1 MGGTWSSLASLI
13 LQGSAESQGRARV
26 ASRHRGVGTQETL
39 RGGVSTQAEF
49 WQEKSGRLRLAGRQ
63 LNLSCAS
70 VHLSPL
76 GLVSPPFPSPSPLS
90 AATPLGEKN
99 QPERKLRSCPLSC
112 VILYFPL
119 ALGSS
124 RVAGL
129 PGCVCVCVC
138 ACVCVCVCVC
148 ACACV
153 CVRAC
158 AGTWVACVG
167 VWACSLSSRHCHQPH
182 LPGTLPKL
190 LTWPLSHG
198 WAGGC
203 CLDTVWLPAHLLG
216 QLPLYGP
223 GQTLCHL
230 REGRS
235 CPPHHLP
242 LQAQLV
248 SRAANLPA
256 SSQPQAICGINYEF

>member
-1 MGGTWSSLASLI
+1 MADNGLRCELLMGGTWSSLASLI

-138 ACVCVCVCVC
+138 ACVCVCVYVCVRVRVCVC
-148 ACACV
+148 ARVQAPGWPV
-153 CVRAC
+153 WVSGPVVSPPATATSPISQVRSQSCSPGLSAT
-158 AGTWVACVG
+158 AG
-167 VWACSLSSRHCHQPH
+167 L
-182 LPGTLPKL
+182 
-190 LTWPLSHG
+190 
-198 WAGGC
+198 
-203 CLDTVWLPAHLLG
+203 
-216 QLPLYGP
+216 
-223 GQTLCHL
+223 
-230 REGRS
+230 EGAAWTQCG
-235 CPPHHLP
+235 CPP
-242 LQAQLV
+242 
-248 SRAANLPA
+248 
-256 SSQPQAICGINYEF
+256 IC